1 MKMECCRERHRRH
14 KIVRRH
20 GLILPNRTRSWLAKY
35 NKALSLKNAGDN
47 KMHSGRFIAFMQ
59 LSTGIGFDRIVE
71 GLQYEHDLRKFIL
84 KLVFHLKLKRM
95 QRFTIPKLIQT
106 IFYTF

>member
-1 MKMECCRERHRRH
+1 MHRERHRRH

-35 NKALSLKNAGDN
+35 NKALCVKNVSEN
-47 KMHSGRFIAFMQ
+47 RMHSGRFVAFMQ
-59 LSTGIGFDRIVE
+59 LQTSIGFDRMVE

-84 KLVFHLKLKRM
+84 KLVELFS
-95 QRFTIPKLIQT
+95 
-106 IFYTF
+106 

>member
-1 MKMECCRERHRRH
+1 MNRERHRRH

-35 NKALSLKNAGDN
+35 NKALSVKNAGGSR
-47 KMHSGRFIAFMQ
+47 MHSGRFVAFMQ
-59 LSTGIGFDRIVE
+59 LLTGIGFDRIVE

-84 KLVFHLKLKRM
+84 KLVFIRFNLFELLERKL
-95 QRFTIPKLIQT
+95 FSILL
-106 IFYTF
+106 